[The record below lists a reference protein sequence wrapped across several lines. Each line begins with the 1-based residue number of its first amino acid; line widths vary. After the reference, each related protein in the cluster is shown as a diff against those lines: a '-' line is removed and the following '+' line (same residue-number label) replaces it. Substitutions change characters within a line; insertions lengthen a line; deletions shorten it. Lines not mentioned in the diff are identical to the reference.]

1 VVEEIA
7 CHPELYAFDGVGHA
21 GQITGPVT
29 QEVTGLAFR
38 PGPAQG
44 RSRTLCRRRPSCRH
58 LHPVDETRPDID
70 PMDGQPQRTSP
81 GPLLLRSATP
91 AELPLVSDEVGTDE
105 GVVLSAQGASV
116 GCPAKCRLA
125 HHGYVDGW
133 PPGKAMP
140 PGGGGQK
147 PQGRH
152 DGAGDEVQHVV
163 NSDVVEGQAPGP
175 SLAVAGVFPCAPG
188 RRTGIN
194 ARTSLCSD
202 ALTD

>member
-7 CHPELYAFDGVGHA
+7 RHPELYAFDGVGHA

-133 PPGKAMP
+133 PPRKGDAARRRGTETAGAARR
-140 PGGGGQK
+140 GG
-147 PQGRH
+147 R
-152 DGAGDEVQHVV
+152 
-163 NSDVVEGQAPGP
+163 
-175 SLAVAGVFPCAPG
+175 
-188 RRTGIN
+188 
-194 ARTSLCSD
+194 
-202 ALTD
+202 